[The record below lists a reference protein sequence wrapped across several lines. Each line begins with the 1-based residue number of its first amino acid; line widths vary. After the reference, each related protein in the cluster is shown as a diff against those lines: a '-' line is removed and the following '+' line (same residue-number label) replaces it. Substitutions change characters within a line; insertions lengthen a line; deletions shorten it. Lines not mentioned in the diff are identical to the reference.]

1 MKVASEN
8 DFQFYGQDI
17 SPPSSAVLVAL
28 NLVLGFRECF
38 LSKKLQTK
46 TLS

>member
-28 NLVLGFRECF
+28 NLVLA
-38 LSKKLQTK
+38 KKLQTK
-46 TLS
+46 PLVS